1 MANIK
6 VKYIVGIN
14 GDRVE
19 VEIFENEKIIEK
31 ETYSFGYNASY
42 NRKFAKFAEQDY
54 NNSIKYNWKSHYCL
68 KPYIGDIL
76 VELFNKY
83 NLTKEDVEYS
93 AYYVMSNKYDTTK
106 EQSERIMEYL
116 YKEL

>member
-6 VKYIVGIN
+6 VKYVVGIN

-19 VEIFENEKIIEK
+19 VEIFENEKVIEK
-31 ETYSFGYNASY
+31 ETYSFGYNASR
-42 NRKFAKFAEQDY
+42 NREFAYFAEQDY

-68 KPYIGDIL
+68 KPYIGDLL

-83 NLTKEDVEYS
+83 NLTKEEVEYS
-93 AYYVMSNKYDTTK
+93 VYKVLSDNYATEEELEKIVKG
-106 EQSERIMEYL
+106 L